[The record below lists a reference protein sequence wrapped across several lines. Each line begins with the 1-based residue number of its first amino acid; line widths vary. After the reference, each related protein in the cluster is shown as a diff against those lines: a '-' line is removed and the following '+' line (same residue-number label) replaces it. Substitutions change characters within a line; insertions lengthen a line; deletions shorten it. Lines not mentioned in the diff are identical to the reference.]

1 MATRKN
7 WRRVAARK
15 NWRRVAA
22 RKNWR
27 RVAARRKDW
36 RREAARKDWRREA
49 ARKELKLEKDDLV
62 EGGDLAELCT
72 ITMLIVYPY
81 AGTINFEICTQ
92 NTPTS
97 NSNNFSNNQPNSA
110 CDLSCRANKQNKER
124 EGAHRGEAAHCA
136 RRRASARFATQN
148 TATSKS
154 LAQRNNAFPYWID
167 TH

>member
-15 NWRRVAA
+15 HWRRVAA

-49 ARKELKLEKDDLV
+49 ARKELKLDEDDLV
-62 EGGDLAELCT
+62 VGGDLAELCT

-124 EGAHRGEAAHCA
+124 EGAHRGESSPW
-136 RRRASARFATQN
+136 RAEEGERGDLQHKTPQPPRA
-148 TATSKS
+148 
-154 LAQRNNAFPYWID
+154 
-167 TH
+167 